1 MNKIICLVFIFVSM
15 LSLATANN
23 KHKVLNL
30 TNNANLS
37 YVKEEIKK
45 YEKEYFE
52 LYKKSS
58 MNKELFCDRIE
69 LNIKA
74 LEQIKDK
81 YIHFENDTDIGAL
94 DNMGL
99 REFLD
104 LRGDIS
110 FSIRNIEIIL
120 KKLQKRKLSC
130 IKNINELENVK
141 KNIKDQYSKN
151 KENFINSINQILKI
165 NNEL

>member
-1 MNKIICLVFIFVSM
+1 MSKIICIVFLFVSI
-15 LSLATANN
+15 LSLARANN
-23 KHKVLNL
+23 KQKVLNL
-30 TNNANLS
+30 TNNVNLS

-45 YEKEYFE
+45 YEKEYFDV
-52 LYKKSS
+52 YKKSS

-81 YIHFENDTDIGAL
+81 YIHFENDTNIGAL
-94 DNMGL
+94 ENMGL

-104 LRGDIS
+104 IRGDIS